1 MDIHWSTSV
10 YILHIRGPQRVCGL
24 LGTRLHRRWA
34 MGEREKLHLCLQPL
48 PIASTATWAPP
59 PMKSAAA
66 LDSQRSV
73 NPTVNC
79 TREGQGCELP
89 MRVFSTP
96 SPLPLSIEKW
106 SSTKLVLGAKKV
118 ADHWSRSILSFQGLF
133 FKIIPYPPFI
143 SIIIFPTY
151 SFAGFYYMK
160 FPLLRTLF

>member
-89 MRVFSTP
+89 KRVISTP

-106 SSTKLVLGAKKV
+106 SSTKSVPGAIKV
-118 ADHWSRSILSFQGLF
+118 EDCCYTSYAICCVAINSYLWKNTQESESW
-133 FKIIPYPPFI
+133 
-143 SIIIFPTY
+143 
-151 SFAGFYYMK
+151 
-160 FPLLRTLF
+160 FPLRWGASITANW